1 MNYFCTMR
9 ILCLTSNE
17 YCHAADSSDVQRQI
31 DLQLKSAAQTNS
43 SGVSISGIDNE
54 AFPYTLVHM
63 GSGSFARH
71 DKTHHQSDH
80 NYVWSILDVPVNG
93 VDVKKTIAP
102 HVYIACFQEM
112 FVKHRLHRKR
122 RSTASLIHPVM
133 EQHNFMYHYKVDA
146 KGLIGEANA
155 KSMKSMG
162 AGIYVWSRFKL
173 TTLVP
178 LCSKQLFAK
187 HALSTKRM
195 QRLVLVSPHFTLSIA
210 NVHLPMKENIHLDGR
225 HIKKHNPM
233 KQNERNDMLTKV
245 LHAMYIEHD
254 IKQAVMQSE
263 KQKGGRYSRHGYPFT
278 SGETHPTS
286 PSDYASVFS
295 ESDMMTGQNDSA
307 NYTRPPIDDT
317 WTDLVYKWIRAH
329 RNQPKLIFCPTCEFK
344 NNRTLRKLPRPRK
357 SHNRTSKRR
366 SFASSETRQNSPW
379 MDVPMPPQTRHA
391 RQWKKTNQITSY
403 QLVKH
408 GSYNLP
414 SYCDRMLM
422 KVKRG
427 YKQNPH
433 IQLVVGDM
441 NYRILPDSFLNTI
454 TASSND

>member
-1 MNYFCTMR
+1 
-9 ILCLTSNE
+9 
-17 YCHAADSSDVQRQI
+17 
-31 DLQLKSAAQTNS
+31 
-43 SGVSISGIDNE
+43 
-54 AFPYTLVHM
+54 
-63 GSGSFARH
+63 
-71 DKTHHQSDH
+71 
-80 NYVWSILDVPVNG
+80 
-93 VDVKKTIAP
+93 
-102 HVYIACFQEM
+102 
-112 FVKHRLHRKR
+112 
-122 RSTASLIHPVM
+122 
-133 EQHNFMYHYKVDA
+133 
-146 KGLIGEANA
+146 
-155 KSMKSMG
+155 
-162 AGIYVWSRFKL
+162 
-173 TTLVP
+173 
-178 LCSKQLFAK
+178 
-187 HALSTKRM
+187 
-195 QRLVLVSPHFTLSIA
+195 
-210 NVHLPMKENIHLDGR
+210 
-225 HIKKHNPM
+225 M

-263 KQKGGRYSRHGYPFT
+263 KKKGGRYSRHGYPFAFGDT
-278 SGETHPTS
+278 SPTS

-329 RNQPKLIFCPTCEFK
+329 RNHPKLIFCPTCEFK

-366 SFASSETRQNSPW
+366 SFASSETRQDSPW

-441 NYRILPDSFLNTI
+441 NYRILPDSFLNMI
-454 TASSND
+454 TASSDD